1 MRYSGSCPELLGSTV
16 RRAIGS
22 AQFAPKW
29 FRRQVTAMHHF
40 GYDTSF
46 TGDVPFLMFCLEVST
61 DLIRNVKRPWA
72 PTFGQLHYPPASAT
86 VFTNLM
92 LTKQDFRHLI
102 CADTSM
108 ETMKI
113 WHSNLSL
120 NPVLCLSPETERSC
134 READLANEL
143 CSSRSLTPALE
154 VALSC

>member
-1 MRYSGSCPELLGSTV
+1 
-16 RRAIGS
+16 
-22 AQFAPKW
+22 
-29 FRRQVTAMHHF
+29 MHHF
-40 GYDTSF
+40 GYDTNF